1 MRIAHGDAKCGIT
14 TATLVLALIVIS
26 LARPAN
32 GQDQQL
38 VAIRVAQFEFHG
50 SGLTGSRGHI
60 VVSGPGGMEEAVGAL
75 VQHAEVRVCVEAL
88 PPPPRD
94 DMHPIEI
101 NVQDKTV
108 GEILEQMIQQDR
120 RYRYRERLGVIEV
133 LPEGAD
139 RDSNSC
145 LNKVVPELRIHYPW
159 WLAWGQIRCAVA
171 QLTRHSE
178 TFVADPF
185 ETGCTGFSHLVYTAP
200 EVLRRTFHRMP
211 LRDILDQL
219 VAMAGNMAWTAGF
232 KAVPRTCDNL
242 ELGEVQPRWW
252 HSADPDSLDQSK
264 WAAGLPQKCQ
274 SCHYHEPT
282 QAGLRPKYAPR

>member
-1 MRIAHGDAKCGIT
+1 MADGGAKGDFPA
-14 TATLVLALIVIS
+14 TALAVLLIVIS
-26 LARPAN
+26 LAKPAHA
-32 GQDQQL
+32 QDQQL
-38 VAIRVAQFEFHG
+38 VAMRVAQFEFHG

-60 VVSGPGGMEEAVGAL
+60 VVSGPGGMEEAVLAL

-88 PPPPRD
+88 PAPPHD
-94 DMHPIEI
+94 AMHPIEI

-120 RYRYRERLGVIEV
+120 RYRYRERFGVIEV
-133 LPEGAD
+133 LPAGAD
-139 RDSNSC
+139 RDPNNC

-159 WLAWGQIRCAVA
+159 RLAWGQIQCAVT
-171 QLTRHSE
+171 QLTRPSE
-178 TFVADPF
+178 TFVADPL
-185 ETGCTGFSHLVYTAP
+185 ETGCTGSSHVEHTAP
-200 EVLRRTFHRMP
+200 EVLRRTFQSMP

-242 ELGEVQPRWW
+242 ELGEVQPRSWYP
-252 HSADPDSLDQSK
+252 ADPDSLDESK
-264 WAAGLPQKCQ
+264 RAAGLPQKCQ

-282 QAGLRPKYAPR
+282 RAGLRPTYAPR